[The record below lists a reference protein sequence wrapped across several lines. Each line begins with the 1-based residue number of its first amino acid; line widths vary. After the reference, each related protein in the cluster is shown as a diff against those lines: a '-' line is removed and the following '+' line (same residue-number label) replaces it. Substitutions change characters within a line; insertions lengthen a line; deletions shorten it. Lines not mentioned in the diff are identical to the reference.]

1 MQILR
6 KTFTE
11 NSEKFGQIE
20 RVYITN
26 SSSNDD
32 ETYIGFMSMVDT
44 KTHQAIVDNYDGKRL
59 DKGSLFDLNHL
70 KFD

>member
-1 MQILR
+1 MFR
-6 KTFTE
+6 KTFTA
-11 NSEKFGQIE
+11 NNEKFRQIE

-44 KTHQAIVDNYDGKRL
+44 KTHQAIVDKYDGKYFN
-59 DKGSLFDLNHL
+59 GDL
-70 KFD
+70 